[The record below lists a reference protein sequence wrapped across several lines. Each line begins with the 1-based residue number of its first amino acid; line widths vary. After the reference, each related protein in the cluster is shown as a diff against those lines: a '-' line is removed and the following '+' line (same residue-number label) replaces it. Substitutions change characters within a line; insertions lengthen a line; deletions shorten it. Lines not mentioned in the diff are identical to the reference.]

1 MAPPLDAVLRDQPLL
16 GLVAM
21 FGAGLVT
28 SLTPCVYPMI
38 PIVAG
43 VLGGAGAVERSRRRT
58 VGYTLTY
65 ALGLAVVYAVLGL
78 LAGLTGSLFG
88 GISSNRWS
96 YFAVGNL
103 LLLFGLVM
111 LDAFPISLPG
121 SVLAWASRFGSRSYA
136 SVFAMGATSGL
147 VAAPCGAPAFAA
159 ALTFVTATRSAILG
173 FLYLFVFSLGMSAIL
188 IATGLASGLVS
199 TLPRSGPWTAWIKR
213 GAGVVLLAM
222 AEYYFIQMG
231 KVS

>member
-1 MAPPLDAVLRDQPLL
+1 MAPPLDALLRDQPLL
-16 GLVAM
+16 GLIAM

-58 VGYTLTY
+58 AGYTLTY
-65 ALGLAVVYAVLGL
+65 AVGLAVVYALLGL

-88 GISSNRWS
+88 AISSNRWS

-103 LLLFGLVM
+103 LLLFGLAM

-121 SVLAWASRFGSRSYA
+121 RVMAWASLYGSRSYA
-136 SVFAMGATSGL
+136 TVFVMGATSGL

-159 ALTFVTATRSAILG
+159 ALTFVTATRSAVLG

-199 TLPRSGPWTAWIKR
+199 TLPRSGPWTVWIKR

>member
-1 MAPPLDAVLRDQPLL
+1 MAAPLAQVLREQPLT
-16 GLVAM
+16 GLALM

-28 SLTPCVYPMI
+28 SLTPCVYPMV

-43 VLGGAGAVERSRRRT
+43 VLGGSGAQARSRART
-58 VGYTLTY
+58 LGYTGVYVLGVSLVY
-65 ALGLAVVYAVLGL
+65 ASLGLV
-78 LAGLTGSLFG
+78 AGLTGSLFG
-88 GISSNRWS
+88 AISSNRWAF
-96 YFAVGNL
+96 FAVGNL
-103 LLLFGLVM
+103 LLLFALAM
-111 LDAFPISLPG
+111 LDVFPVSAPQRL
-121 SVLAWASRFGSRSYA
+121 LAWAGKFGGGSVGG
-136 SVFAMGATSGL
+136 VFAMGATSGL

-159 ALTFVTATRSAILG
+159 ALTFVSATGSAVLG
-173 FLYLFVFSLGMSAIL
+173 FLYLFVFSLGMTAL
-188 IATGLASGLVS
+188 LAVVGVLAGSGA